1 MESQT
6 LLDDMYRPVERVL
19 TAEVGA
25 VGDRAV
31 LDVGCGT
38 GDTTVAVA
46 RSVTERGRCVG
57 VDVSEAMVA
66 AARERAE
73 RAGSAASFV
82 VADAQE
88 HRFGTAFDV
97 VMSRFGVMFFTDPVR
112 AFANLRRS
120 ARSGG
125 DLRCVVWRGSG
136 ENPFMTTAERAA
148 VPHLHGIPAR
158 EPDAPGQFGL
168 ADPDR
173 IRAVLSAAGW
183 SGIAVDPLDVAVAM
197 PEPEL
202 AGYVTRFGPVGAA
215 LRGADAGTVARVV
228 EAVRPAFDPFVDG
241 DEVRFTAACH
251 LVRAT
256 A

>member
-46 RSVTERGRCVG
+46 RSVTEGGRCIG

-97 VMSRFGVMFFTDPVR
+97 VMSRFRGKPIYDDRR
-112 AFANLRRS
+112 ARR
-120 ARSGG
+120 G
-125 DLRCVVWRGSG
+125 
-136 ENPFMTTAERAA
+136 TA
-148 VPHLHGIPAR
+148 
-158 EPDAPGQFGL
+158 
-168 ADPDR
+168 
-173 IRAVLSAAGW
+173 S
-183 SGIAVDPLDVAVAM
+183 
-197 PEPEL
+197 
-202 AGYVTRFGPVGAA
+202 TRDTGA
-215 LRGADAGTVARVV
+215 
-228 EAVRPAFDPFVDG
+228 
-241 DEVRFTAACH
+241 
-251 LVRAT
+251 
-256 A
+256 